1 MHSAHDPT
9 LGKFKLYLMD
19 IYGNRELI
27 YEGEHNVLY
36 AQPVRPR
43 RKPPRLPDFADLPGA
58 ERDSPTVRPGVFF
71 SNNIFAGAPAEVRE
85 QGRHLRVVESMP
97 KNYSI
102 GIVSSGGKPFGTAGP
117 DTAWGAWGERFL
129 PGKTPTPT
137 TDVSWGD
144 SAIFSG
150 PATSLTGPLGV
161 KQVQGTVPIGKDGS
175 VCIQVPPCRMLYFQV
190 LDEHHRAI
198 HTMRSWVSVRPGEHR
213 GCVGCH
219 ELHNATYASQPVGAG
234 VVPDAL
240 RPPAWGVRSLSYVQ
254 DIQPIFDRACA
265 ECHSG
270 GGNAVGKLD
279 LTLRPDPQGRHRW
292 GGIFPEPYL
301 TLLMGKDHA
310 RIGGDCPGFQGEN
323 GYVAV
328 PNTMATRYDTLPPL
342 SYLSPK
348 SRLIDQAMDPSRCG
362 QHLTA
367 DDLQMLISWID
378 LWAMYRSDEELREI
392 EDPPA
397 EWFPLWSHPPKTK
410 SAPRVRTEYSQD
422 EYRGPDDRLVDG
434 KR

>member
-1 MHSAHDPT
+1 
-9 LGKFKLYLMD
+9 
-19 IYGNRELI
+19 
-27 YEGEHNVLY
+27 
-36 AQPVRPR
+36 
-43 RKPPRLPDFADLPGA
+43 
-58 ERDSPTVRPGVFF
+58 
-71 SNNIFAGAPAEVRE
+71 
-85 QGRHLRVVESMP
+85 MP

-102 GIVSSGGKPFGTAGP
+102 GIVSSGGKPFGSPGP
-117 DTAWGAWGERFL
+117 DTAWGAWGDSFL

-150 PATSLTGPLGV
+150 PATSLTGPLAV
-161 KQVQGTVPIGKDGS
+161 KQGHGTVPIGRDGS

-190 LDEHHRAI
+190 LDEHQRAI

-219 ELHNATYASQPVGAG
+219 ELHNATYGGQPAAG
-234 VVPDAL
+234 MVPEAVQ
-240 RPPAWGVRSLSYVQ
+240 PPAWGVRSLSYVK

-270 GGNAVGKLD
+270 GGKAVPTLD
-279 LTLRPDPQGRHRW
+279 LTLRPDARGPHRW

-310 RIGGDCPGFQGEN
+310 NIDGACPGFQEES
-323 GYVAV
+323 GYLAV
-328 PNTMATRYDTLPPL
+328 PNTIATPYGTLPPL
-342 SYLSPK
+342 TCLSPK
-348 SRLIDQAMDPSRCG
+348 SRLIDQAMDTSRCG
-362 QHLTA
+362 KHLA
-367 DDLQMLISWID
+367 PDELRMLITWVD
-378 LWAMYRSDEELREI
+378 LWAMYRSDEDLRAI

-410 SAPRVRTEYSQD
+410 SAPRVCTEYSQD
-422 EYRGPDDRLVDG
+422 EYRSSEDRLV
-434 KR
+434 K